1 MSSVIVTSSQQVISD
16 AVRPEESEV
25 LSSTRSKPASWLNRA
40 CRRLVLRRLSSL
52 KNGQICLEDQHERFV
67 LGENSPD
74 ALRATISVKNPRF
87 YRRLVTGRDLGLAD
101 AYLAGDFDCDDL
113 TILFRIF
120 CRNLDWHHTF
130 GKTLELATRTA
141 ARFGYW
147 LARNMRSGSRRNIGA
162 HYDLGNE
169 FFELFLDP
177 SMMYSSAI
185 FDDTTMSLAD
195 AQTARLDEICRRVQ
209 LKASDHLL
217 EIGTGWGGFALHAAK
232 NFGCRVTTTTIS
244 ENQFRYAQQRIAAA
258 GLSDRVTVLQ
268 QDYRDLTGT
277 YDKLVSL
284 EMIEAVGPQYYD
296 QYFSK
301 CAGLLD
307 ANGRMLLQAIVMPEQ
322 RYSQYLKS
330 VDFIQKY
337 IFPGGCLPS
346 VTAMQNSMTRNS
358 MLRLLSMDD
367 FAEGYARTLRE
378 WRRSFLERQ
387 EDVRQLGYSERFI
400 RMWDYYLTYCEG
412 AFEERAVRV
421 FPYRSGKALE
431 IQLLRMG

>member
-1 MSSVIVTSSQQVISD
+1 MSSASVTPGQQMIVD
-16 AVRPEESEV
+16 AVRPAGAEGI
-25 LSSTRSKPASWLNRA
+25 STTSGQQASWLNRF
-40 CRRLVLRRLSSL
+40 CQRLALGRLSRL
-52 KNGQICLEDQHERFV
+52 QNGRICFDDRNERFV
-67 LGENSPD
+67 VGENSRD
-74 ALRATISVKNPRF
+74 NLQATITVRNPRF
-87 YRRLVTGRDLGLAD
+87 YRRLVTGRSLGMAE
-101 AYLAGDFDCDDL
+101 AYLDGDFECDDL
-113 TILFRIF
+113 PSLFRIF
-120 CRNLDWHHTF
+120 SRNLEWHRTF
-130 GKTLELATRTA
+130 GKTLELASRTA
-141 ARFGYW
+141 ARIGYW
-147 LARNMRSGSRRNIGA
+147 LATNTRSGSRRNIGA

-185 FDDTTMSLAD
+185 FDDANMSLAD
-195 AQTARLDEICRRVQ
+195 AQTARLDETCRRLQ

-244 ENQFRYAQQRIAAA
+244 ENQFRYAQQRVAAA

-301 CAGLLD
+301 CADLLD

-346 VTAMQNSMTRNS
+346 VTAMQNSMTKNS
-358 MLRLLSMDD
+358 RLRLLSMDD

-378 WRRSFLERQ
+378 WRRNFLERLD
-387 EDVRQLGYSERFI
+387 DVRQLGYSERFI

-412 AFEERAVRV
+412 AFEERAVGVVQAVWGR
-421 FPYRSGKALE
+421 
-431 IQLLRMG
+431 

>member
-1 MSSVIVTSSQQVISD
+1 MSSATVTPGQQMIVD
-16 AVRPEESEV
+16 AVRPAGAEGI
-25 LSSTRSKPASWLNRA
+25 STTSGQQASWLNRF
-40 CRRLVLRRLSSL
+40 CQRLALGRLSRL
-52 KNGQICLEDQHERFV
+52 QNGRICFDDRNERFV
-67 LGENSPD
+67 VGENSRD
-74 ALRATISVKNPRF
+74 NLQATITVRNPRF
-87 YRRLVTGRDLGLAD
+87 YRRLVTGRSLGMAE
-101 AYLAGDFDCDDL
+101 AYLDGDFECDDL
-113 TILFRIF
+113 PSLFRIF
-120 CRNLDWHHTF
+120 SRNLEWHRTF
-130 GKTLELATRTA
+130 GKTLELASRTA
-141 ARFGYW
+141 ARIGYW
-147 LARNMRSGSRRNIGA
+147 LATNTRSGSRRNIGA

-185 FDDTTMSLAD
+185 FDDANMSLAD
-195 AQTARLDEICRRVQ
+195 AQTARLDETCRRLQ

-244 ENQFRYAQQRIAAA
+244 ENQFRYAQQRVAAA

-301 CAGLLD
+301 CADLLD

-346 VTAMQNSMTRNS
+346 VTAMQNSMTKNS
-358 MLRLLSMDD
+358 RLRLLSMDD

-378 WRRSFLERQ
+378 WRRNFLERLD
-387 EDVRQLGYSERFI
+387 DVRQLGYSERFI

-412 AFEERAVRV
+412 AFEERAVGVVQAVWGR
-421 FPYRSGKALE
+421 
-431 IQLLRMG
+431 